1 MNERQ
6 PLCRDRWQPG
16 WRKELPAPLQDGA
29 IAHVYGA
36 ESQLVEIEHY
46 QFTGEYC
53 GREPLVNTRTET
65 ADGALICRQIA
76 HRVSDTALDLHVVD
90 AQGTLRLIIHHSDID
105 QGEPFTINEEWID
118 P

>member
-6 PLCRDRWQPG
+6 PICRDRWQPG
-16 WRKELPAPLQDGA
+16 WRKELRSPLQDGA

-36 ESQLVEIEHY
+36 EGQFVEIEHY

-76 HRVSDTALDLHVVD
+76 HRVSDTALDFHVVD
-90 AQGTLRLIIHHSDID
+90 AQGTLRLIILHSDID
-105 QGEPFTINEEWID
+105 QGEPFTIIEEWMD